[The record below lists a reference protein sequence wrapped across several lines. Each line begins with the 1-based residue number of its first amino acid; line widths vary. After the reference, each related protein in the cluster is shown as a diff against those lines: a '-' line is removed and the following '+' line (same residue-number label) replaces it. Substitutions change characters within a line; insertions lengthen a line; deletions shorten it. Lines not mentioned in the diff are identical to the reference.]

1 MYELDGRKG
10 SVIKLFRSHSFPF
23 VPLGSVWEPVSRWH
37 RRIQEQAMD
46 SCSVLMT
53 TSR

>member
-1 MYELDGRKG
+1 MDELDGRKG
-10 SVIKLFRSHSFPF
+10 SEIKLLRSHSFPF
-23 VPLGSVWEPVSRWH
+23 VPLGGVWEPVSWWH
-37 RRIQEQAMD
+37 RRIQEQALD